1 VIGAPRG
8 VLVVLAL
15 DLAVSLLPLPAQ
27 AQTADVTLARAVA
40 ALEAT
45 ETERGVELLRQL
57 VTTPPSTTPAAL
69 RREAELRLAVAIWS
83 LGLYDSATVHFGAAI
98 SADPFVTLEP
108 EQFNPD
114 LLAAFRAAKRVT
126 LVLGVRAPPDTAM
139 VPGTERW
146 PVSVVVPRRGEVRF
160 RLMGPGPAG
169 RDRPVAAVIVDSMA
183 TVPLRLTGGDS
194 VPLAAGAYRL
204 AAEYSE
210 PGGRALAAS
219 LALELTAQVGDT
231 LPYEPAPPDSL
242 YRLEVRWGAP
252 SRASLVRGIGFGIGA
267 AVIPILFANTQLR
280 SADGRALTVGAAVSL
295 AGLTGYFLGRT
306 KQPLPQ
312 NIAYNQ
318 TLRAAWE
325 ARNRTIAASN
335 ERRRG
340 IALIR
345 VRVVSSP

>member
-1 VIGAPRG
+1 MIGASRR
-8 VLVVLAL
+8 VLAA
-15 DLAVSLLPLPAQ
+15 LALGLGAGLLPLPAR

-57 VTTPPSTTPAAL
+57 VTTPPSTTSAAL
-69 RREAELRLAVAIWS
+69 RREAELRMAVAGWS

-114 LLAAFRAAKRVT
+114 LLAAFRAAKRTT
-126 LVLGVRAPPDTAM
+126 LVLGLRAPPDTALE
-139 VPGTERW
+139 PGRDRW
-146 PVSVVVPRRGEVRF
+146 PVSVAVPRRGEVRF
-160 RLMGPGPAG
+160 RLAGPGPDG
-169 RDRPVAAVIVDSMA
+169 RDRPVAAVVVDSTA
-183 TVPLRLTGGDS
+183 TVHLRLSAGDS

-210 PGGRALAAS
+210 PGGRALTAS
-219 LALELTAQVGDT
+219 LALELTAQLGDT
-231 LPYEPAPPDSL
+231 LPYEPPPPDSL

-252 SRASLVRGIGFGIGA
+252 SRPSLVRGIGFGIGA
-267 AVIPILFANTQLR
+267 AVIPILFANSQLR
-280 SADGRALTVGAAVSL
+280 SANGRALTVGAAVSL
-295 AGLTGYFLGRT
+295 AGLTGYFLGRP

-325 ARNRTIAASN
+325 ARNRAIAASN

-340 IALIR
+340 VALIR
-345 VRVVSSP
+345 VRVVSPR